1 MKNYLLNRGVVGIAS
16 LLSNQD
22 PSPGSDRRPSE
33 PAGKPSTNLKS
44 ALASWC
50 APIIVFLAVIMLG
63 FAVAAILLG
72 DK

>member
-1 MKNYLLNRGVVGIAS
+1 MKNYLLNRGVVGVVS
-16 LLSNQD
+16 LL
-22 PSPGSDRRPSE
+22 PSQNPSSGSDRQSSQA
-33 PAGKPSTNLKS
+33 AGKPSANLKS
-44 ALASWC
+44 SLASWC